1 MGSIKKEEEVG
12 APAEP
17 PVQEVLL
24 SEIRDLLKR
33 APDYPTSLRGLCL
46 KSRSRASAGGTFS

>member
-17 PVQEVLL
+17 PAQELLL
-24 SEIRDLLKR
+24 SEIRDLFKK
-33 APDYPTSLRGLCL
+33 DS
-46 KSRSRASAGGTFS
+46 